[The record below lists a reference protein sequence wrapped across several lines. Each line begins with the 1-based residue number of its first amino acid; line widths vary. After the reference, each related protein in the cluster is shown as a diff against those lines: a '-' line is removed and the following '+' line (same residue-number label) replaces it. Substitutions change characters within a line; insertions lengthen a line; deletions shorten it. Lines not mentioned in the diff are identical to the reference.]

1 MPVGGRGQEVSADW
15 KCPTDGFQ
23 VTTIRRA
30 LERGANESLRWVT
43 GRRGWER
50 CESGRSNRVKTEP
63 ETRSPARGEPRA
75 SLDAASSLRPIQ
87 GEGRG
92 PSPPFGA
99 AWFRGQILGLPSKGL
114 RESGGLLFFRPVTF
128 AWPGGATGCR
138 RGRSIDPNRITNT
151 NDAVVENLRPQ
162 AAVLG
167 HARLAREMKQEPRRV
182 RSRASAPSISC
193 PIVWI
198 LGVFQRA
205 IHALGGRIALVLNP
219 SGEASPGPA
228 ILLAKINEIHRN
240 RWRLAPEVALHTTDA
255 TCRPSTNSAPCIRCW
270 RRSMHDRDCGLCRC
284 VFAAANAMDVC
295 R

>member
-23 VTTIRRA
+23 LTTIRRA

-114 RESGGLLFFRPVTF
+114 RESGGLLLFRTIACPFCLPTRHPHWR
-128 AWPGGATGCR
+128 ADCR
-138 RGRSIDPNRITNT
+138 
-151 NDAVVENLRPQ
+151 
-162 AAVLG
+162 
-167 HARLAREMKQEPRRV
+167 ARR
-182 RSRASAPSISC
+182 
-193 PIVWI
+193 
-198 LGVFQRA
+198 
-205 IHALGGRIALVLNP
+205 P
-219 SGEASPGPA
+219 SG
-228 ILLAKINEIHRN
+228 
-240 RWRLAPEVALHTTDA
+240 T
-255 TCRPSTNSAPCIRCW
+255 
-270 RRSMHDRDCGLCRC
+270 M
-284 VFAAANAMDVC
+284 
-295 R
+295 